1 MRLFV
6 KEALASLDP
15 SDCRKLPRPSNGSE
29 WRFLPAQRRSAVDR
43 SLESNGKQLEAL
55 DYGMEILRYTRRAC
69 VFVYIHVDVMR
80 QLYLS
85 TCKSVCKF
93 RSNWC
98 RYVGREES
106 LGSII
111 NTVTERALLSH
122 LFNVLIPRYM
132 YARSLATLSLF
143 FYFFF
148 FLRQPNSD
156 GLSQRAINEM
166 HGQAEEKMTIQGQTL
181 PLGLTYNKQS
191 VVIPCV

>member
-132 YARSLATLSLF
+132 YARSLATLS
-143 FYFFF
+143 FFF
-148 FLRQPNSD
+148 SFFFKTAEFRRAESTSD
-156 GLSQRAINEM
+156 KRGARPSRRENDHSRPDSSTGSHL
-166 HGQAEEKMTIQGQTL
+166 
-181 PLGLTYNKQS
+181 
-191 VVIPCV
+191 